1 MEEEVLLIEQAKT
14 DPEAFGRLYDR
25 YYQPVFGFLVSRTHN
40 VDVAKDLCSETFFQA
55 LKNIPRYV
63 SRGKPFKAWLFAI
76 AVAQI
81 GNFYRSRKKWLSVA
95 LDEAPELVAVE
106 EYQADVALMAEEQSE
121 DIRQQ
126 VEQLRVLMK
135 QLNHK
140 QQNIL
145 TMRFFSKLSIP
156 EIASAMSMKEGTVK
170 SHIHRALKKLH
181 TLMTKTSTQ
190 DTYELDPT
198 TQSQRSFGTSG
209 FLSRS

>member
-1 MEEEVLLIEQAKT
+1 MEEEVLLIEKAKT
-14 DPEAFGRLYDR
+14 DPDAFGQLYDR

-40 VDVAKDLCSETFFQA
+40 IDVAKDLCSETFFQA

-106 EYQADVALMAEEQSE
+106 DYQADIAMMADEQSE

-126 VEQLRVLMK
+126 IEQLRVLMK

-156 EIASAMSMKEGTVK
+156 EISSAMSMKEGTVK

-181 TLMTKTSTQ
+181 VLMTTPSEKES
-190 DTYELDPT
+190 YELDPAK
-198 TQSQRSFGTSG
+198 QSRTAFGTSNL
-209 FLSRS
+209 LSSS